1 MKKLV
6 LFSDAK
12 ASKQRFGICDKNG
25 NPVWHGRFFEN
36 ERDFNGE
43 QSSGELAAAKKAVW
57 LASKVKEAIGEDDLF
72 LELRVDAE
80 WLTWANEV
88 GHKDDQGQGGKA
100 RVLGSQAKKFGIKLE
115 VVHISGKENP
125 ADEFTTCTGYK
136 KWSDNNLVDLVD
148 EA

>member
-1 MKKLV
+1 MKKLI

-12 ASKQRFGICDKNG
+12 ASKERFAICDKNG
-25 NPVWHGRFFEN
+25 NPIWHGRFFEN

-57 LASKVKEAIGEDDLF
+57 LASKVKEAIGEEDLF

-88 GHKDDQGQGGKA
+88 GQEDDQGQGGKA
-100 RVLGSQAKKFGIKLE
+100 RVLGSQAKKFGIELE
-115 VVHISGKENP
+115 VVHIPGQENP
-125 ADEFTTCTGYK
+125 ADQFTTCTGFK
-136 KWSDNNLVDLVD
+136 KWSDNNLIDLVD
-148 EA
+148 NA